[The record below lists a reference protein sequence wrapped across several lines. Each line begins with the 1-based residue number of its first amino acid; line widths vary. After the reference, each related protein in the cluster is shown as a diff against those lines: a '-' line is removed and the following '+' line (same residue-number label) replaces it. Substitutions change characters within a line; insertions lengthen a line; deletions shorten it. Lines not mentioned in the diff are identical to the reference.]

1 MTIKEIYN
9 LALQM
14 GIDSDFR
21 GRAGVEKFLE
31 NKRKIYNET
40 RLIKSGGCC
49 WEWAEYYGNY
59 FKEKGYYTKQVI
71 ISTRNE
77 TNKKTHQFVVV
88 SKNKTYCVIDQ
99 TKYWCRNFKK

>member
-1 MTIKEIYN
+1 MDVAGNGQNITEI
-9 LALQM
+9 
-14 GIDSDFR
+14 I
-21 GRAGVEKFLE
+21 
-31 NKRKIYNET
+31 
-40 RLIKSGGCC
+40 
-49 WEWAEYYGNY
+49 

-77 TNKKTHQFVVV
+77 TNKKTHQIVVV